1 MFSVG
6 FGCGWSPSA
15 GEMAL
20 LWRQVGRWLCGVDSG
35 SAGVLRKVHSRPETP
50 GEVVRLALWSME
62 AKQTNGTQEN
72 RVGQPRWE
80 GWASLWGSS
89 GPWGS
94 PSPASP
100 ASALKLPGLGGLSF
114 GGQACLQLIL
124 VPSFFLTSM
133 PPCQRPTREPWFFT
147 ADCPWAC

>member
-1 MFSVG
+1 
-6 FGCGWSPSA
+6 
-15 GEMAL
+15 MAL

-35 SAGVLRKVHSRPETP
+35 PAGVLRKVRSRPETP

-62 AKQTNGTQEN
+62 AKQTNGAQEK

-80 GWASLWGSS
+80 GWAGLRGSS

-100 ASALKLPGLGGLSF
+100 ASALKLPGLGGALVQRSSLSPADTGALF
-114 GGQACLQLIL
+114 LPYVSATLPETHSGTLVFHSWLPRAC
-124 VPSFFLTSM
+124 
-133 PPCQRPTREPWFFT
+133 
-147 ADCPWAC
+147 